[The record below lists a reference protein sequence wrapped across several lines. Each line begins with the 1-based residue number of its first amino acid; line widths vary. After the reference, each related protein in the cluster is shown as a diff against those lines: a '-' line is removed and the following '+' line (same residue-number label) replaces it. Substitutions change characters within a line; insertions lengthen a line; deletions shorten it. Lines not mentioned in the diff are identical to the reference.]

1 MTPGIEDNS
10 KPVYPICPHCKREPC
25 AIGMRII
32 FFGGP
37 PEAGGLP
44 VAVFMCGGVDSPG
57 CHKILSVAPLPVPG
71 QQVERAPA
79 SEQPMIITPGMLR
92 Q

>member
-1 MTPGIEDNS
+1 MIDGIEDNG
-10 KPVYPICPHCKREPC
+10 KLVYPICPHCKREPC

-44 VAVFMCGGVDSPG
+44 VAVFMCGGVDQPG
-57 CHKILSVAPLPVPG
+57 CRKILSVSPLPVPG
-71 QQVERAPA
+71 QVERRP
-79 SEQPMIITPGMLR
+79 SDEQPLIVTPGMLR